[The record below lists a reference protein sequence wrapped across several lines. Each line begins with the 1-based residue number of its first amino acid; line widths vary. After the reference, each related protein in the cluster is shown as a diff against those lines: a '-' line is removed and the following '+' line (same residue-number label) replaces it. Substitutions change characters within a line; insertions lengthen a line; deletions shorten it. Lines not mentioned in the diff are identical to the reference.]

1 MNREDAKLIG
11 QMSDEQLKAVGRR
24 QYIIHRLSIISFGD
38 GDVVESGECSHG
50 PWFKDENPFFEG
62 HRFYRIATPKIVFNG
77 VEMDAPIKAKDA
89 NPDVKY
95 YGALFDGEAWHHRY
109 QSYGAICS
117 LENVTPVWFER
128 LEACLTYCDTHNKMM
143 GVGEENE

>member
-1 MNREDAKLIG
+1 MDREQAKLIG
-11 QMSDEQLKAVGRR
+11 QMSDEQLKAVGKKCWIENRAF
-24 QYIIHRLSIISFGD
+24 IVAFGNGGHVEVKV
-38 GDVVESGECSHG
+38 GDQ
-50 PWFKDENPFFEG
+50 WFRIYTPVFDSSNK
-62 HRFYRIATPKIVFNG
+62 RYRIASPKIVFNG
-77 VEMDAPIKAKDA
+77 VEMDAPIKDKDA

-95 YGALFDGEAWHHRY
+95 YGAVFDGEAWHHRY

-143 GVGEENE
+143 GVEG